1 MIIYIDIIIFL
12 NFIINY
18 CFIKLIYLLFKE
30 KVNKKRI
37 ITSSILSVL
46 LLLSFFTNYIV
57 FNIVK
62 IFGGLLLVFVGI
74 KYSNKK
80 RFIIM
85 SCLYY
90 LLQYSFIG
98 VLSIYNV
105 KGCLIFVLLLLICIL
120 MIICMKKSH
129 IYDKKTYKV
138 IIKLFDEE
146 VMLDGFV
153 DTGNMASYYDTP
165 IIFIDKKYY
174 NNNLIIEH
182 TVELKTIND
191 RKYVNCYKP
200 KEFYI
205 IDNNKKISKDVLIS
219 FSKFDNDFECILNN
233 LLFN

>member
-1 MIIYIDIIIFL
+1 
-12 NFIINY
+12 
-18 CFIKLIYLLFKE
+18 
-30 KVNKKRI
+30 
-37 ITSSILSVL
+37 
-46 LLLSFFTNYIV
+46 
-57 FNIVK
+57 
-62 IFGGLLLVFVGI
+62 
-74 KYSNKK
+74 
-80 RFIIM
+80 
-85 SCLYY
+85 
-90 LLQYSFIG
+90 
-98 VLSIYNV
+98 
-105 KGCLIFVLLLLICIL
+105 

-138 IIKLFDEE
+138 IIKLFDVE